1 MVIKKGYE
9 RRKRVAKAI
18 QREIA
23 TMLWNNS
30 IKDDRISGG
39 LVSIVDVEMN
49 TSLSS
54 AQVFFSIM
62 DPDLIDDFGIQAA
75 VKAAFDE
82 HSGAISGNVARQ
94 INLKYAP
101 RLHFVLTESLKDSV
115 KLINLID
122 KAVES
127 DEANHG

>member
-1 MVIKKGYE
+1 MA
-9 RRKRVAKAI
+9 RAI

-30 IKDDRISGG
+30 IKDDRISG

-49 TSLSS
+49 SSLSS

-62 DPDLIDDFGIQAA
+62 DPDLTDDFGVQAA
-75 VKAAFDE
+75 VKAALDE
-82 HSGAISGNVARQ
+82 HAGAISGNVARQ

-101 RLHFVLTESLKDSV
+101 RLHFNFTESLKDSV
-115 KLINLID
+115 ELINLID